1 MPRSLLLLHFLHP
14 FWPGLFVYI
23 DLPPGCKSVSWGL
36 HFSSTT
42 RCYAA
47 RPNHFQRL
55 PTWLCQQVVDCI
67 WMTSEGSPFG
77 RNRKDTRSKRTIQS
91 TPARHKEYFINL
103 CLVQFPKNTS
113 MKACS
118 FFFGG
123 RELFHTPHISG
134 SQNTASKLPAI
145 KRRGGG
151 GVLRKGGWA
160 REVCLRPF
168 RPCAWGPKRILI
180 LTL

>member
-1 MPRSLLLLHFLHP
+1 MMRHDARFLDDRKCHGVCCSCTFCILFGPDSL
-14 FWPGLFVYI
+14 YTSI

-47 RPNHFQRL
+47 RPSHFQRL
-55 PTWLCQQVVDCI
+55 PTWHCQQVVDCI

-77 RNRKDTRSKRTIQS
+77 RNRKDTRSKLTIQS

-118 FFFGG
+118 LFFW
-123 RELFHTPHISG
+123 
-134 SQNTASKLPAI
+134 
-145 KRRGGG
+145 RG
-151 GVLRKGGWA
+151 
-160 REVCLRPF
+160 
-168 RPCAWGPKRILI
+168 
-180 LTL
+180 